1 MKKQLLIIDDN
12 EMLLGLI
19 NHCFSST
26 FDLYLHKSI
35 SEAKVALQ
43 NGLFPHAIITD
54 LNLPDEDGKS
64 FISYL
69 KNNPL
74 YINIPLIVLSGEEKS
89 ESRIECLKLGADD
102 YVMKPFHPEE
112 LQIRI
117 EKQLAN
123 IPQNSTGLSMNF
135 EGNGKNKSNHE
146 DIFLTPKSSF
156 RKRAFDIL
164 VAGSALIILSPILL
178 VVAILIKLDSKGPVF
193 FLSKRIG
200 AGYKVFELYKFRTM
214 KTGAEKEIK
223 NMAHLNMY
231 ESVNEEVSSKTEG
244 NLIDDSGWK
253 DENALLETQNQ
264 KSAFLKFKNDPRIT
278 KLGAFLR
285 NTSIDEIPQLINI
298 IKGDMSLVGNRPLP
312 LYEAEKLT
320 KDESVARFLAPA
332 GLTGLWQVTKR
343 GKGELSAK
351 ERQDLDNT
359 YAYEHNWKFDLT
371 LIFKTVPALFQS
383 EKM

>member
-1 MKKQLLIIDDN
+1 
-12 EMLLGLI
+12 MLLGLM
-19 NHCFSST
+19 NHCYNEVFEL
-26 FDLYLHKSI
+26 FLCKSLK
-35 SEAKVALQ
+35 EAQELLK
-43 NGLFPHAIITD
+43 NGLFPDAIVTD
-54 LNLPDEDGKS
+54 LNLPDEDGKG
-64 FISYL
+64 FITYL
-69 KNNPL
+69 KTNPL
-74 YINIPLIVLSGEEKS
+74 YLNIPLIVLSGEEKS
-89 ESRIECLKLGADD
+89 QSRIECLKLGADD

-112 LQIRI
+112 LQLRI
-117 EKQLAN
+117 EKQL
-123 IPQNSTGLSMNF
+123 SSVSSSVGSLSLNL
-135 EGNGKNKSNHE
+135 EGNRKNDSENGN
-146 DIFLTPKSSF
+146 FLTPKSSF
-156 RKRAFDIL
+156 RKRAFDIF
-164 VAGSALIILSPILL
+164 VAGSALLVLSPILL
-178 VVAILIKLDSKGPVF
+178 IVAILIKLDSKGPVF
-193 FLSKRIG
+193 FFSKRIG

-214 KTGAEKEIK
+214 RSGAEKEIK

-231 ESVNEEVSSKTEG
+231 ENETQEVNVATEG

-253 DENALLETQNQ
+253 NEENLLDALNQ

-320 KDESVARFLAPA
+320 KDDSIARFLAPA

-343 GKGELSAK
+343 GQGELSAR

-359 YAYEHNWKFDLT
+359 YAYRHDWKFDLT
-371 LIFKTVPALFQS
+371 LIAKTVPALFQS

>member
-1 MKKQLLIIDDN
+1 MKRKLLIIDDN
-12 EMLLGLI
+12 EMLLGLLS
-19 NHCFSST
+19 HCFGSA
-26 FDLYLHKSI
+26 FEVNLCKSI
-35 SEAKVALQ
+35 KDAKTLLMS
-43 NGLFPHAIITD
+43 GLLPDAIITD
-54 LNLPDEDGKS
+54 LNLPDEDGKE
-64 FISYL
+64 FIGYL
-69 KNNPL
+69 KNQSL
-74 YINIPLIVLSGEEKS
+74 YTNIPLIVLSGEEKS
-89 ESRIECLKLGADD
+89 QSRIECLKLGADD

-117 EKQLAN
+117 EKQLSNQNIKAN
-123 IPQNSTGLSMNF
+123 LLSPDNAKDKLDSSNEFDFPTPQ
-135 EGNGKNKSNHE
+135 
-146 DIFLTPKSSF
+146 SSL

-164 VAGSALIILSPILL
+164 VAGSALIVLLPLLL

-214 KTGAEKEIK
+214 RTGAEKEIK
-223 NMAHLNMY
+223 NLAHLNMY
-231 ESVNEEVSSKTEG
+231 ETTKNEGFENING

-253 DENALLETQNQ
+253 NEETLLDAQTN

-359 YAYEHNWKFDLT
+359 YAYKHNWKFDLT